1 MKERV
6 ILKRNLKKIGLA
18 LLSVILLANVLFQT
32 NFVKAATDYGSSFLQ
47 SVELLDADG
56 NPTTDFGYYDSVQ
69 VHYTWAIPNSSNVKA
84 GDTMQF
90 VLPPELQIVT
100 DLDFSLKDHKGN
112 VVGNVV
118 ATKDTGKVVITFTD
132 FVEKNSDV
140 SGYLDFWSNWD
151 KSLVEGNEKVPLVF
165 PVNGS
170 TETITVEVGGKN
182 QIDPTETLYKYGWA
196 NAKNPELIQWVV
208 RVNYAKENIQN
219 AVYEDFVGPK
229 QVIDFNSIQAVHGEF
244 DPDDNFTPG
253 AAVPSSDIIQTTDG
267 FKVNLGNLTDSVKI
281 SYYTTSTDN
290 GASPS
295 YTNKGQLTGDNYVTQ
310 EIEVATPTSGGS
322 GGGEGTTG
330 SVELTKTDDTAERNP
345 LAGAEFKLVNSAGT
359 VMQENLATGTD
370 GKLAITSLKY
380 DTYQLIE
387 TKAPTGYVLD
397 ASPVEFTIDAT
408 HQAIF
413 VSKENKAIKG
423 SVSLVKEDSETKAT
437 LAGAEFELQD
447 KAGNTLRSNLITDNA
462 GKLNIT
468 DLALGDYRLVETKA
482 PVGYILDATPIN
494 FTISEA
500 QLNLTVT
507 KENTKEP
514 EIPGVPE
521 KPIIPNKP
529 DIPEKPTVPKTPVV
543 PDKIVSSDEQ
553 PTTLPKTGDSSFA
566 SGFGI
571 LLVAISTAGLIAFRR
586 K

>member
-1 MKERV
+1 
-6 ILKRNLKKIGLA
+6 
-18 LLSVILLANVLFQT
+18 
-32 NFVKAATDYGSSFLQ
+32 
-47 SVELLDADG
+47 
-56 NPTTDFGYYDSVQ
+56 
-69 VHYTWAIPNSSNVKA
+69 
-84 GDTMQF
+84 
-90 VLPPELQIVT
+90 
-100 DLDFSLKDHKGN
+100 
-112 VVGNVV
+112 
-118 ATKDTGKVVITFTD
+118 
-132 FVEKNSDV
+132 
-140 SGYLDFWSNWD
+140 
-151 KSLVEGNEKVPLVF
+151 
-165 PVNGS
+165 
-170 TETITVEVGGKN
+170 
-182 QIDPTETLYKYGWA
+182 
-196 NAKNPELIQWVV
+196 
-208 RVNYAKENIQN
+208 
-219 AVYEDFVGPK
+219 
-229 QVIDFNSIQAVHGEF
+229 
-244 DPDDNFTPG
+244 
-253 AAVPSSDIIQTTDG
+253 
-267 FKVNLGNLTDSVKI
+267 
-281 SYYTTSTDN
+281 
-290 GASPS
+290 
-295 YTNKGQLTGDNYVTQ
+295 
-310 EIEVATPTSGGS
+310 
-322 GGGEGTTG
+322 
-330 SVELTKTDDTAERNP
+330 
-345 LAGAEFKLVNSAGT
+345 
-359 VMQENLATGTD
+359 MQENLATGTD

-571 LLVAISTAGLIAFRR
+571 LLVALSTAGLIAFRR